1 MIPPLRSYVTGL
13 KTALWPR
20 SAFSWLTVI
29 YMSLISWLMS
39 GLSYGLG
46 ASPFTVGLMATLAW
60 IFLALGV
67 GWAFEAKNIKPFG
80 LSLGPWVSGGILCL
94 FLFGS
99 WGGAWLQPALI
110 TWPLMSFLVVAV
122 PNLLSWELQPKRPSP
137 AVRQSL
143 ALMLGFSL
151 LVSSWFQFYFRLQT
165 WLRDYP
171 SLISDTFD
179 HSAFVYRIP
188 GQAMPLSAGVSYL
201 TQAEILVKDQ
211 IDNKP
216 WPGVERWLLNLQGQ
230 RQTLQQQVQLSQPA
244 SPESSL
250 WQINLG
256 TTTQGNGYRLNIQAV
271 WLGPSARDGGYYFEK
286 ACDIMPVAQPSAYG
300 GTGATSRPN
309 FPSPDAASADPAM
322 PAAAAVSTPWAQVRC
337 QLEAPLHQGQP

>member
-1 MIPPLRSYVTGL
+1 MIRPLRPYVTSL
-13 KTALWPR
+13 KTSLLPQ

-39 GLSYGLG
+39 GISRYLG

-67 GWAFEAKNIKPFG
+67 GWAFEAKRIKPFG
-80 LSLGPWVSGGILCL
+80 LSIGPWVSGGILCL

-110 TWPLMSFLVVAV
+110 TWPLMSFLVVAL
-122 PNLLSWELQPKRPSP
+122 PNLLSWELQPKQPSP

-143 ALMLGFSL
+143 ALLLGFSL
-151 LVSSWFQFYFRLQT
+151 LLSSWFQFYFRLQT
-165 WLRDYP
+165 WLQDYP
-171 SLISDTFD
+171 SLIADTFD
-179 HSAFVYRIP
+179 DSAFVYRIP

-201 TQAEILVKDQ
+201 TQAERLIKDQ

-230 RQTLQQQVQLSQPA
+230 RQNLQSQVRLSQPA
-244 SPESSL
+244 SSESSL

-256 TTTQGNGYRLNIQAV
+256 TATQGNGYRLKIQAV

-286 ACDIMPVAQPSAYG
+286 ACDIMPVAQPAAYG
-300 GTGATSRPN
+300 GTGASPRPN
-309 FPSPDAASADPAM
+309 ASNPNSANADPSL
-322 PAAAAVSTPWAQVRC
+322 PTAVSTAWAQVRC
-337 QLEAPLHQGQP
+337 PLETPLHQGRP